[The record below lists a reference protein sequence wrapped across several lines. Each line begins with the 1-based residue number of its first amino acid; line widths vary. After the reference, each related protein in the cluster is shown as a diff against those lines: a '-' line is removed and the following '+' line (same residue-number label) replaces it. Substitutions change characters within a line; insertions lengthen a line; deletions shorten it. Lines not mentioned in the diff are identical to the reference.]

1 MAELNGKIC
10 LRACNQ
16 ILSSMLRTQLRCSWV
31 EGAEV
36 IVLTSKL
43 SVVAVVD
50 VAVVVLE
57 EVVVA
62 DLTLR
67 ARRFVRPTT
76 LSGLVQVVDMSIRIT
91 VSAVMS
97 TSAPLALRSL
107 VARRTTRLTT
117 VNQRAS
123 LAVLLLGLVM

>member
-1 MAELNGKIC
+1 M
-10 LRACNQ
+10 
-16 ILSSMLRTQLRCSWV
+16 
-31 EGAEV
+31 
-36 IVLTSKL
+36 LTSKL

-76 LSGLVQVVDMSIRIT
+76 LSGLVQVVVMSTRIT
-91 VSAVMS
+91 ASAGMS
-97 TSAPLALRSL
+97 TSAPLALRSPG
-107 VARRTTRLTT
+107 ARRTTRLTT
-117 VNQRAS
+117 AKPKAS